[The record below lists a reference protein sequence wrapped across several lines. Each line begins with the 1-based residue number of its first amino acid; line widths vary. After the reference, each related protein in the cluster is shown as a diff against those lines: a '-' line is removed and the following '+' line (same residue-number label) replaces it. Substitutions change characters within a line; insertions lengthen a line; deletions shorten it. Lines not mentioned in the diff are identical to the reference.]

1 MLVMFKHR
9 QGALYQWQVN
19 QFLLKLIAPS
29 VFQTSRMRLISDY
42 YGYVPTV
49 TGGDG
54 EKQDVYI
61 VSDLINEP
69 LQSFEGKLIA
79 VVHRADNNE
88 EKWVATT
95 ENETFSAAE
104 IAARIHFMEQYFDST
119 VRLI

>member
-1 MLVMFKHR
+1 MASK
-9 QGALYQWQVN
+9 
-19 QFLLKLIAPS
+19 S
-29 VFQTSRMRLISDY
+29 VFVKVDRPIGFSEKSHAPYPIN

-79 VVHRADNNE
+79 VVHRADDNE

>member
-1 MLVMFKHR
+1 MASK
-9 QGALYQWQVN
+9 
-19 QFLLKLIAPS
+19 S
-29 VFQTSRMRLISDY
+29 VFVKVDRPIGFSDKSHAPY
-42 YGYVPTV
+42 PINYGYVPTV

-61 VSDLINEP
+61 V
-69 LQSFEGKLIA
+69 
-79 VVHRADNNE
+79 VHRADDNE

>member
-1 MLVMFKHR
+1 M
-9 QGALYQWQVN
+9 
-19 QFLLKLIAPS
+19 
-29 VFQTSRMRLISDY
+29 
-42 YGYVPTV
+42 
-49 TGGDG
+49 
-54 EKQDVYI
+54 
-61 VSDLINEP
+61 
-69 LQSFEGKLIA
+69 IA

>member
-1 MLVMFKHR
+1 
-9 QGALYQWQVN
+9 
-19 QFLLKLIAPS
+19 
-29 VFQTSRMRLISDY
+29 
-42 YGYVPTV
+42 
-49 TGGDG
+49 
-54 EKQDVYI
+54 

-79 VVHRADNNE
+79 VVHRADDNE